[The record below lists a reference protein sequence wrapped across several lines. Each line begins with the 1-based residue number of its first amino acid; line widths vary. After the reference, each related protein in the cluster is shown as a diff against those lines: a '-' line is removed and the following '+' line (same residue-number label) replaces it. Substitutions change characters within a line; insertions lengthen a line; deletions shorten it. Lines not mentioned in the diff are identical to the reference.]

1 MFSLKKYF
9 IFVFQLEEDAK
20 FHSKVDR
27 VEAAFEK
34 FDKDGDGFIDWEE
47 FQEVKQVRIR
57 ICICFCSHKYSKLVK
72 SFL

>member
-1 MFSLKKYF
+1 MFFNKKSI

-20 FHSKVDR
+20 FQSKVDR

-47 FQEVKQVRIR
+47 FQEVKQVRIWV
-57 ICICFCSHKYSKLVK
+57 CIWFCRFVPINLAN
-72 SFL
+72 L